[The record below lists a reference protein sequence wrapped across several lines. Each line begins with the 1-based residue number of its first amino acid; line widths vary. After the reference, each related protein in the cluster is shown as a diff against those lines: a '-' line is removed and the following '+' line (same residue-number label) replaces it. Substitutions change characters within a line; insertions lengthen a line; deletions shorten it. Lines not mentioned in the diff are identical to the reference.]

1 MKNLKGSIIYMKSL
15 LIASLFL
22 FTGVN
27 VMAQGLKMRE
37 VFTQMP
43 DSILPYLSHNNKL
56 DLIDFIDSGMT
67 AEITNEFDD
76 KTRLEMLTDN
86 YLHLKSSSASHI
98 EMKLL
103 PYENAVDSVDSVVCV
118 LTSFGEEQPVE
129 SVIRF
134 YTTKWNVVDIESP
147 MNLNV
152 SELIVCPDTMS
163 QERFDFLRRMISP
176 LIFTGSLSPTENSME
191 IKISL
196 PILSTEDKRSVA
208 PLLRSKN
215 LKWDGTR
222 FK

>member
-1 MKNLKGSIIYMKSL
+1 MKSL
-15 LIASLFL
+15 IIASLFL

-118 LTSFGEEQPVE
+118 LASFGEEQPVE

-152 SELIVCPDTMS
+152 SELIVRPDTMS

-176 LIFTGSLSPTENSME
+176 LIFTGSLFPTENSME